1 MRRLARRLTGRRGDD
16 FTDETEMTE
25 LFELNAEQELAAKYN
40 QGHVL
45 VLAGAG
51 TGKTRT
57 IIARAAYLIRQ
68 GIDPNRILLL
78 TFTRRAAREM
88 TERLVKIVG
97 RDRVSL
103 MAGTFHH
110 FCLYTMRRMP
120 GRFGLE
126 KTTVID
132 RDDQIQ
138 LMKLIRAEFRQKGEQ
153 FPQASELVRLC
164 SYARN
169 TTQPVPEYLS
179 RYTDYESEMANR
191 ICEVAVAFDRRKRK
205 NGYLDY
211 DDILHVFAK
220 RLHEDPSTRDQVRVL
235 YDHVLVDEM
244 QDTNPLQW
252 LILDGLRDP
261 AQLFCVGDDA
271 QSIYAFRG
279 ADFRNVHS
287 FTDRIPDAVT
297 LRLEQNYRS
306 TQGILD
312 LSNWLLRESPIGYN
326 KILRAHRR
334 AVSKPRLFNFDSDFD
349 EARWIVDDLIERHET
364 GAPWQD
370 HTIITRTGFG
380 ARAVESFMVEKKIPY
395 RFIGGVSLLQA
406 AHVKDL
412 LCLIRASAN
421 QHDELAWVRYLTMWP
436 GIGDVTAAR
445 LIRTM
450 RNQTHMDDA
459 VNALKEEL
467 KGRRG
472 IIKGIYLVQEYWD
485 DPAETIRQAGRFL
498 ESLLEKRYTNWKVR
512 KKDLDLL
519 TRLAGRH
526 RSLMAFIET
535 YTLDPISTTESERL
549 EEEDLV
555 TLTTAHSA
563 KGTESTV
570 CYLIRVEPG
579 MYPHIRSLG
588 VQDQEEEE
596 RRTLYVAM
604 TRARDELII
613 TRTHRPYG
621 PVQMH
626 YSATGTHSAGE
637 TVYFLQTLPEKL
649 IDTDFV
655 DPDSTGFDDY
665 DPITPWRRGG
675 DGISF

>member
-1 MRRLARRLTGRRGDD
+1 
-16 FTDETEMTE
+16 MTE
-25 LFELNAEQELAAKYN
+25 LFELNEEQELATKYDR
-40 QGHVL
+40 GHVL

-57 IIARAAYLIRQ
+57 IIARASYLIRQ
-68 GIDPNRILLL
+68 GVDPGRILLL

-88 TERLVKIVG
+88 TERLRQIVG
-97 RDRVSL
+97 RDNVSL

-120 GRFGLE
+120 TQFGL
-126 KTTVID
+126 TGITVID

-153 FPQASELVRLC
+153 FPQASELVRLS

-169 TTQPVPEYLS
+169 TTQSVPDYLS
-179 RYTDYESEMANR
+179 RFTSYEPEIVER
-191 ICEVAVAFDRRKRK
+191 ISAVAEAFDRRKRA

-211 DDILHVFAK
+211 DDILHLFAK
-220 RLHEDPSTRDQVRVL
+220 RLHEDPVTRDQVRGR
-235 YDHVLVDEM
+235 YDHILVDEM

-287 FTDRIPDAVT
+287 FAQRIPDAIT
-297 LRLEQNYRS
+297 LRLEENYRS

-312 LSNWLLRESPIGYN
+312 LSNWLLAASPISYH
-326 KILRAHRR
+326 KHLHAHRKT
-334 AVSKPRLFNFDSDFD
+334 VSRPRLLNFDSDFD
-349 EARWIVDDLIERHET
+349 EARWIADDLIERHET
-364 GAPWQD
+364 GAPWKD
-370 HTIITRTGFG
+370 HMIITRTGFG
-380 ARAVESFMVEKKIPY
+380 ARALESFMVEKKIPY

-412 LCLIRASAN
+412 LCLIRASAS
-421 QHDELAWVRYLTMWP
+421 QHDELAWIRYLTMWP
-436 GIGDVTAAR
+436 RIGDATAAR
-445 LIRTM
+445 LIASMRTHA
-450 RNQTHMDDA
+450 HMDDA
-459 VNALKEEL
+459 IATLKKSL
-467 KGRRG
+467 KGKDQV
-472 IIKGIYLVQEYWD
+472 IKGIHLVQEFWD

-498 ESLLEKRYTNWKVR
+498 SPLLEKRYVNWKIR
-512 KKDLDLL
+512 QRDLELL
-519 TRLAGRH
+519 ARLAGRH

-549 EEEDLV
+549 EENDLV

-563 KGTESTV
+563 KGTEATV

-579 MYPHIRSLG
+579 MYPHLRSLG
-588 VQDQEEEE
+588 VPDQEEEE

-621 PVQMH
+621 PVQMP
-626 YSATGTHSAGE
+626 YSATGGHSPGE
-637 TVYFLQTLPEKL
+637 TVYFLQTLPDEL
-649 IDTDFV
+649 VDTDFV
-655 DPDSTGFDDY
+655 DPDSIGFDDY
-665 DPITPWRRGG
+665 APITPWRP
-675 DGISF
+675 

>member
-1 MRRLARRLTGRRGDD
+1 
-16 FTDETEMTE
+16 MTE
-25 LFELNAEQELAAKYN
+25 LFELNAQQELAAKYD

-57 IIARAAYLIRQ
+57 IIARAAYLIQ
-68 GIDPNRILLL
+68 KGIEPNRILLL

-88 TERLVKIVG
+88 TERLVKLVG
-97 RDRVSL
+97 KNKVSL

-120 GRFGLE
+120 ARFGLQG
-126 KTTVID
+126 TTVID
-132 RDDQIQ
+132 RDDQNQ
-138 LMKLIRAEFRQKGEQ
+138 LMKLIRAEYRHKGEQ
-153 FPQASELVRLC
+153 FPRAAELVRLN

-169 TTQPVPEYLS
+169 TTQPIAEYLS
-179 RYTDYESEMANR
+179 AYTDYEPEIADR
-191 ICEVAVAFDRRKRK
+191 ICEIALAFDRRKRD

-211 DDILHVFAK
+211 DDILYLFAK
-220 RLHEDPSTRDQVRVL
+220 RLHEDPLARNEVRAR

-261 AQLFCVGDDA
+261 ARLFCVGDDA

-287 FTDRIPDAVT
+287 FSDRIPEAVT
-297 LRLEQNYRS
+297 LRLEKNYRS

-312 LSNWLLRESPIGYN
+312 LSNWLLQESPIGYN
-326 KILRAHRR
+326 KHLSAHRR
-334 AVSKPRLFNFDSDFD
+334 TVNKPRLMTFDSDFD
-349 EARWIVDDLIERHET
+349 EARWIADDLIERHET
-364 GAPWQD
+364 GALWKD
-370 HTIITRTGFG
+370 HMIITRTGFG

-395 RFIGGVSLLQA
+395 RFVGGVSLLHA

-412 LCLIRASAN
+412 LCLIRASAS
-421 QHDELAWVRYLTMWP
+421 QHDELAWARYLTMWP
-436 GIGDVTAAR
+436 RIGDATAAK
-445 LIRTM
+445 LIKSM
-450 RNQTHMDDA
+450 RAHSHVDDA
-459 VNALKEEL
+459 VAALKKGL
-467 KGRRG
+467 KGREN
-472 IIKGIYLVQEYWD
+472 IIQGIYLIQEYWD
-485 DPAETIRQAGRFL
+485 NPAETVDQAGRFL
-498 ESLLEKRYTNWKVR
+498 EQLLEKKYDNWKIR
-512 KKDLDLL
+512 KKDFDLL
-519 TRLAGRH
+519 SRLAGRH

-535 YTLDPISTTESERL
+535 YTLDPISTSESERL
-549 EEEDLV
+549 EQDDVV

-563 KGTESTV
+563 KGTEAQV

-604 TRARDELII
+604 TRAKDELII
-613 TRTHRPYG
+613 TRTFRPYG
-621 PVQMH
+621 PVHMP
-626 YSATGTHSAGE
+626 YSATGAHSAGE
-637 TVYFLQTLPEKL
+637 TVYFLQSLPEEL
-649 IDTDFV
+649 VDTDFI
-655 DPDSTGFDDY
+655 DPDPVAFDDY
-665 DPITPWRRGG
+665 DNITPWRRKG
-675 DGISF
+675 DGIDF